1 MDRTECTPL
10 PPDIVISKKLKEDNK
25 PTDKVLKPIIIKS
38 PVKQRK
44 FKNKIMKN
52 ERSKEDQSLSLSRN
66 KLCEIKNPNELSQ
79 PRIKRRRVL
88 SSAVH
93 NSHSDC
99 ATKELDI
106 NFPFSPIY
114 KRTRS
119 FHKKTLPISN
129 LAIQQKITMQ
139 EEKGWFVCVCV
150 CVCLS
155 VCLSVS
161 ACLVCVCVSV
171 CVCVC
176 LCIYIR
182 NWYQVH

>member
-10 PPDIVISKKLKEDNK
+10 PPDIVVSKKLKEDNK
-25 PTDKVLKPIIIKS
+25 PTDKVLNPTIIKS
-38 PVKQRK
+38 PVKQKK
-44 FKNKIMKN
+44 FRNKIMKN

-88 SSAVH
+88 SSTV
-93 NSHSDC
+93 NNNRSDC

-129 LAIQQKITMQ
+129 LAIQQKTTVQ
-139 EEKGWFVCVCV
+139 EEEKGWFVCVCV
-150 CVCLS
+150 CVCVS
-155 VCLSVS
+155 VYVCL
-161 ACLVCVCVSV
+161 CL
-171 CVCVC
+171 C

-182 NWYQVH
+182 NWHQVH